1 MPNPERIKTK
11 CGVDELKYMWSALS
25 RQIKYRSV
33 YRDSPVG
40 RETGILTE
48 LWILCGPIRPIPT
61 SFHWSGEN
69 WSTICPENRSHRR
82 RSLES
87 LLRALAIS
95 IIVIIQKCDG
105 RTNLKHFAPSGVR
118 TLPCSPYFH

>member
-1 MPNPERIKTK
+1 MPNPERIKMK
-11 CGVDELKYMWSALS
+11 FGVDELKYMWLALLH
-25 RQIKYRSV
+25 QIKYRSV

-48 LWILCGPIRPIPT
+48 LWILCGPIHS
-61 SFHWSGEN
+61 SFHWSGGN
-69 WSTICPENRSHRR
+69 WTTICPENRSHRR

-95 IIVIIQKCDG
+95 IILIIQKRDG
-105 RTNLKHFAPSGVR
+105 QTNLEHFAPSGVR
-118 TLPCSPYFH
+118 TLPW